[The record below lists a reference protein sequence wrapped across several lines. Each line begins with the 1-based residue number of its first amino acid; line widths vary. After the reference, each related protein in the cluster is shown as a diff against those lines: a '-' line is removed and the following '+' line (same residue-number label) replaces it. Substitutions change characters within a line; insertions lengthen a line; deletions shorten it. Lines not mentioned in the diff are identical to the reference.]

1 MKALILAAAITA
13 AGLSSAYAQGV
24 TIGPGGVTV
33 ETQRPEYRER
43 QYYGDRDYGPRYG
56 ERYNERRRYG
66 AVERCRTEVT
76 RRINRYGER
85 VIRRERVCD

>member
-1 MKALILAAAITA
+1 MATGITRRVTAI
-13 AGLSSAYAQGV
+13 G
-24 TIGPGGVTV
+24 TI
-33 ETQRPEYRER
+33 
-43 QYYGDRDYGPRYG
+43 
-56 ERYNERRRYG
+56 ERRRYG